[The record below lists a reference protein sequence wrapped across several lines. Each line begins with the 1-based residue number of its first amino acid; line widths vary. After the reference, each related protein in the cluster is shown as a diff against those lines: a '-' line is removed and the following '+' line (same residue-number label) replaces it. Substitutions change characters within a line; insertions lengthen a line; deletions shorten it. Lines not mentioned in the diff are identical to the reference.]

1 MQFNFLSN
9 TNTKFRAE
17 WKVQFIVSIKTNL
30 DLKPFLKTRFKMARF
45 HSLNVRYNLSA
56 ENKKLLKYIIAFQN
70 KHWNLCSCNIM
81 NKVVQ
86 HIHYVSISNVFII
99 HFEWKPF
106 HLATNLPCKTDL
118 SPFCGDV
125 KPLSIR
131 LTAQRSNFHTRILP
145 LINKSHKKAWK
156 QKKNIYSFEVQRHM

>member
-1 MQFNFLSN
+1 M
-9 TNTKFRAE
+9 
-17 WKVQFIVSIKTNL
+17 
-30 DLKPFLKTRFKMARF
+30 
-45 HSLNVRYNLSA
+45 
-56 ENKKLLKYIIAFQN
+56 LKYIIAFQN

-156 QKKNIYSFEVQRHM
+156 QSKKKKYLFVRSSATYVECFLSSLLTLVCQTSKISAAFNQVLNW